1 MPINIRVVPE
11 CEMFSDYTLERVIQL
26 LMVKDNVRNIKV
38 NGQGYII
45 GAEALLGEY
54 NGCMRITTSLEIISI
69 WVANPSD

>member
-38 NGQGYII
+38 NGQGY
-45 GAEALLGEY
+45 
-54 NGCMRITTSLEIISI
+54 C
-69 WVANPSD
+69 